1 MSGVKPNPKNRLGAM
16 SNLNIG
22 TSRKLSTSEKGG
34 NAMKKKQYLILLDCC
49 RSVVVKIKLTRSD
62 IKKSKQYDDFEEF
75 ISEKLEE
82 KYNFSLTNCSWMLT
96 DSLDEITYNL

>member
-1 MSGVKPNPKNRLGAM
+1 
-16 SNLNIG
+16 
-22 TSRKLSTSEKGG
+22 
-34 NAMKKKQYLILLDCC
+34 MKKKQYLILLDCC

-75 ISEKLEE
+75 ISDELEG
-82 KYNFSLTNCSWMLT
+82 KYDFSLTNCSWMLT